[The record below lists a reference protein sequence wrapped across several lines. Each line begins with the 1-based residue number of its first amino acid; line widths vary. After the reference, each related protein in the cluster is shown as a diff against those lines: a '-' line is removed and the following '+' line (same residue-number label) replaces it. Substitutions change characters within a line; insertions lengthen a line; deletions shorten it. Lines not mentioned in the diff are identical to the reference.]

1 MNPRAMKSV
10 LFSLLAALSALAPL
24 RADLLLQP
32 NDLVAVTGDSITEQK
47 RYSVLIE
54 DYLLMCQPAAGLN
67 ALQLGSGGAG
77 AYVGGMRAPFNLA
90 PFHPQVATM
99 LYGMND
105 GQYQPL
111 NEPMAAGFRKG
122 TTDSIEAYKKLG
134 VRTILVSSPTCIC
147 VKGQT
152 ADQVMYNHTLAA
164 FGDMAKKIAAD
175 EGVAFTDTHGIMAA
189 VIAKGVV
196 ADPNYNLGPDGV
208 HQEWAGHLI
217 MAYAMLKGLGCDGA
231 IGTITVDFSNASGSG
246 SPGQKVLIDETA
258 TQQGGGAS
266 MTIHVESTRYPFCFT
281 GDPKDPQSTLNVINY
296 LPFNDNL
303 NRYML
308 IVKKVPGSK
317 AKVTWGNT
325 TKEFSASDLAKG
337 INLAAEFAGD
347 NPFSVAFAKVNDAVV
362 AQQTD
367 ETGLTKYWLG
377 GMKDLQSSLPSQ
389 GPLLDQITQI
399 GIKERDRLAQA
410 AAAAVVPV
418 DHTIK
423 IESEP

>member
-1 MNPRAMKSV
+1 MNPRAMKFI
-10 LFSLLAALSALAPL
+10 LPSLLAVLGVASLAPL
-24 RADLLLQP
+24 RADLLLKP

-54 DYLLMCQPAAGLN
+54 DYLLMCQPTTGLN

-77 AYVGGMRAPFNLA
+77 AYVGGMRAPYNLA

-105 GQYQPL
+105 GQYQAL

-122 TTDSIEAYKKLG
+122 TTDSIETYKKLG

-175 EGVAFTDTHGIMAA
+175 EGVAFTDTHGIMAS
-189 VIAKGVV
+189 VIAKGVA

-231 IGTITVDFSNASGSG
+231 IGTITVDLAANAATGT
-246 SPGQKVLIDETA
+246 PGQKIVSAQNGTV
-258 TQQGGGAS
+258 Q
-266 MTIHVESTRYPFCFT
+266 VESTRYPFCFT
-281 GDPKDPQSTLNVINY
+281 GDPQDPQSTLNVINY
-296 LPFNDNL
+296 LPFNDDL
-303 NRYML
+303 NRYIL
-308 IVKKVPGSK
+308 VVKGVTGSK

-325 TKEFSASDLAKG
+325 SKEFSAADLAKG
-337 INLAAEFAGD
+337 VNLAAAFAGD
-347 NPFSVAFAKVNDAVV
+347 NPFSAAFAKVNDAVT

-367 ETGLTKYWLG
+367 EVGLTKYWLG
-377 GMKDLQSSLPSQ
+377 GIKDLQSSLPSQ
-389 GPLLDQITQI
+389 GPVLDQITQI
-399 GIKERDRLAQA
+399 GIKERNRLAQA

-423 IESEP
+423 IEPEP

>member
-1 MNPRAMKSV
+1 MNPRAMKFI
-10 LFSLLAALSALAPL
+10 LPSLLAVLGVASLAPL
-24 RADLLLQP
+24 RADLLLKP

-54 DYLLMCQPAAGLN
+54 DYLLMCQPTTGLN

-77 AYVGGMRAPFNLA
+77 AYVGGMRAPYNLA

-105 GQYQPL
+105 GQYQAL

-122 TTDSIEAYKKLG
+122 TTDSIETYKKLG

-189 VIAKGVV
+189 VIAKGVA

-231 IGTITVDFSNASGSG
+231 IGTITVDLAANAATGT
-246 SPGQKVLIDETA
+246 PGQKIVSAQNGTV
-258 TQQGGGAS
+258 Q
-266 MTIHVESTRYPFCFT
+266 VESTRYPFCFT
-281 GDPKDPQSTLNVINY
+281 GYPQDPQSTLNVINY
-296 LPFNDNL
+296 LPFNDDL
-303 NRYML
+303 NRYIL
-308 IVKKVPGSK
+308 VVKGVTGSK

-325 TKEFSASDLAKG
+325 SKEFSAADLAKG
-337 INLAAEFAGD
+337 VNLAAAFAGD
-347 NPFSVAFAKVNDAVV
+347 NPFSAAFAKVNDAVT

-367 ETGLTKYWLG
+367 EVGLTKYWLG
-377 GMKDLQSSLPSQ
+377 GIKDLQSSLPSQ
-389 GPLLDQITQI
+389 GPVLDQITQI
-399 GIKERDRLAQA
+399 GIKERNRLAQA

-423 IESEP
+423 IEPEP

>member
-1 MNPRAMKSV
+1 MKPRAMKSV
-10 LFSLLAALSALAPL
+10 FFPLVAALAGLAPL

-54 DYLLMCQPAAGLN
+54 DYLLMCQPATGLN

-105 GQYQPL
+105 GQYQAL

-122 TTDSIEAYKKLG
+122 TTDSIEAYKTAG

-175 EGVAFTDTHGIMAA
+175 ENVAFTDTHGIMAA
-189 VIAKGVV
+189 VIAKGVA

-231 IGTITVDFSNASGSG
+231 IGTITVDLAAHTVTGT
-246 SPGQKVLIDETA
+246 PGQKIVSQDD
-258 TQQGGGAS
+258 G
-266 MTIHVESTRYPFCFT
+266 TIQVESTRYPFCFS
-281 GDPKDPQSTLNVINY
+281 GDPKDSQSTVNVINY
-296 LPFNDNL
+296 LPFNQDL

-308 IVKKVPGSK
+308 VVKGVTGSK
-317 AKVTWGNT
+317 AKVTWG
-325 TKEFSASDLAKG
+325 SASKQFTADELAKG
-337 INLAAEFAGD
+337 VNLAAAFAGD
-347 NPFSVAFAKVNDAVV
+347 NPFSAAFAKVNDAVV

-377 GMKDLQSSLPSQ
+377 GMKDLVSSLPSQ
-389 GPLLDQITQI
+389 GPVLDQITQV
-399 GIKERDRLAQA
+399 GIKERNRLAQA

>member
-1 MNPRAMKSV
+1 MKSS
-10 LFSLLAALSALAPL
+10 LFPLLVALGVTALVPL

-54 DYLLMCQPAAGLN
+54 DYLLMCQPATGLN

-77 AYVGGMRAPFNLA
+77 AYVGGMRAPFNLV

-105 GQYQPL
+105 GQYQAL

-122 TTDSIEAYKKLG
+122 TKDSIEAYKKAG

-164 FGDMAKKIAAD
+164 FGDMAKKIAQD
-175 EGVAFTDTHGIMAA
+175 EGVAFTDTHGIMAG
-189 VIAKGVV
+189 VIAKGI
-196 ADPNYNLGPDGV
+196 AANPHYNLGPDGV
-208 HQEWAGHLI
+208 HQECAGHLI

-231 IGTITVDFSNASGSG
+231 IGTITVDLATNTATGT
-246 SPGQKVLIDETA
+246 PGQKIVSVQKGTV
-258 TQQGGGAS
+258 Q
-266 MTIHVESTRYPFCFT
+266 VESTRYPFCFT
-281 GDPKDPQSTLNVINY
+281 GDPKDPQSTANVIQY
-296 LPFNDNL
+296 LPFNDDL

-308 IVKKVPGSK
+308 VVKGVTGSK
-317 AKVTWGNT
+317 AKVTWGT
-325 TKEFSASDLAKG
+325 TSKEFTAAELAKG
-337 INLAAEFAGD
+337 VNLAAAFAGE
-347 NPFSVAFAKVNDAVV
+347 NPFSAAFAKVHDAVA

-367 ETGLTKYWLG
+367 EVALTKYWLG
-377 GMKDLQSSLPSQ
+377 GIKDFGSSLPDE
-389 GPLLDQITQI
+389 GPLLEQITQV
-399 GIKERDRLAQA
+399 GIKERTRLAQA
-410 AAAAVVPV
+410 AVAAVVPV

>member
-1 MNPRAMKSV
+1 MNPRAMKFI
-10 LFSLLAALSALAPL
+10 LPSLLAVLGVASLAPL
-24 RADLLLQP
+24 RADLLLKP

-54 DYLLMCQPAAGLN
+54 DYLLMCQPTTGLN

-77 AYVGGMRAPFNLA
+77 TYVGGMRAPYNLA

-105 GQYQPL
+105 GQYQAL

-122 TTDSIEAYKKLG
+122 TTDSIETYKKLG

-189 VIAKGVV
+189 VIAKGVA

-231 IGTITVDFSNASGSG
+231 IGTITVDLAANAATGT
-246 SPGQKVLIDETA
+246 PGQKIVSAQNGTV
-258 TQQGGGAS
+258 Q
-266 MTIHVESTRYPFCFT
+266 VESTRYPFCFT
-281 GDPKDPQSTLNVINY
+281 GDPQDPQSTLNVINY
-296 LPFNDNL
+296 LPFNDDL
-303 NRYML
+303 NRYIL
-308 IVKKVPGSK
+308 VVKGVTGSK

-325 TKEFSASDLAKG
+325 SKEFSAADLAKG
-337 INLAAEFAGD
+337 VNLAAAFAGD
-347 NPFSVAFAKVNDAVV
+347 NPFSAAFAKVNDAVT

-367 ETGLTKYWLG
+367 EVGLTKYWLG
-377 GMKDLQSSLPSQ
+377 GIKDLQSSLPSQ
-389 GPLLDQITQI
+389 GPVLDQITQI
-399 GIKERDRLAQA
+399 GIKERNRLAQA

-423 IESEP
+423 IEPEP

>member
-1 MNPRAMKSV
+1 MNTRSLKFTFP
-10 LFSLLAALSALAPL
+10 LLAALAFSPL

-54 DYLLMCQPAAGLN
+54 DYLLMCQPTTGLN

-77 AYVGGMRAPFNLA
+77 AYVGGMRAPFNIA

-105 GQYQPL
+105 GQYKPP

-122 TTDSIEAYKKLG
+122 TTDTIETYKKLG
-134 VRTILVSSPTCIC
+134 IRVILVSSPTCIC
-147 VKGQT
+147 VKGQK
-152 ADQVMYNHTLAA
+152 AEDVMYNGTLAG
-164 FGDMAKKIAAD
+164 FGDMAKKITQD
-175 EGVAFTDTHGIMAA
+175 EGVNFTDTHGIMAS
-189 VIAKGVV
+189 VIDKGLA

-231 IGTITVDFSNASGSG
+231 IGTITVDLGANTATGT
-246 SPGQKVLIDETA
+246 PGQKIVSVQNDVV
-258 TQQGGGAS
+258 Q
-266 MTIHVESTRYPFCFT
+266 VESTRYPFCFS

-296 LPFNDNL
+296 LPFNDDL

-308 IVKKVPGSK
+308 MVKGLTGSK
-317 AKVTWGNT
+317 AKVTWGT
-325 TKEFSASDLAKG
+325 ATKEFSAADLAKG

-347 NPFSVAFAKVNDAVV
+347 NPFSAAFAKVNDAVV

-367 ETGLTKYWLG
+367 ETALTKFWLG
-377 GMKDLQSSLPSQ
+377 GMKDLRSSLPDQ
-389 GPLLDQITQI
+389 AALLDQITQI
-399 GIKERDRLAQA
+399 GITERNRLAQA
-410 AAAAVVPV
+410 ATATVVPV

-423 IESEP
+423 IEPEP